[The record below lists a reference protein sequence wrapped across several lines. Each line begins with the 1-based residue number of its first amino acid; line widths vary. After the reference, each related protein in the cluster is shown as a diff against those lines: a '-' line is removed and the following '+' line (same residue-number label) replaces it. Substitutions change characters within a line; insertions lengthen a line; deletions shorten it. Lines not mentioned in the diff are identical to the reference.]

1 MDRPTMSGL
10 AHWDVVNIEES
21 QRQYKRWLAVLE
33 SSLNIVIEGFDLF
46 AKKSGTPQS
55 DTERAQVGLTVRAF
69 REVHCSLA
77 LAKMAYYHQ
86 AILLVRA
93 AMEDLL
99 MAEVADQHPPVLEA
113 LNSENGDNAPRF
125 GRGELRI
132 EKLTDFLP
140 DDFKPQWKE
149 EYSNA
154 SKLGSHPSIDSLDT
168 QLVLNKD
175 GPAHLPLYG
184 YQDPSLA
191 AACLGF
197 IAGRCRRL
205 IHVLMLFV
213 DEESGWK
220 ERGVGAQ
227 IQIDKMVDNVFGELT
242 RLQGS

>member
-1 MDRPTMSGL
+1 MGNHFMSEL
-10 AHWDVVNIEES
+10 AGWNADNVGES
-21 QRQYKRWLAVLE
+21 RRKHEQRLAVLE
-33 SSLNIVIEGFDLF
+33 SSLDIVIEGFNQF

-55 DTERAQVGLTVRAF
+55 DTERVRLMLTVRAF
-69 REVHCSLA
+69 RAVHVA
-77 LAKMAYYHQ
+77 LVVAQMAYYNQ
-86 AILLVRA
+86 AILLARA

-113 LNSENGDNAPRF
+113 LNIENGDNTPRF

-132 EKLTDFLP
+132 ERLTDFLP
-140 DDFKPQWKE
+140 DDFKSQWKE

-168 QLVLNKD
+168 QLVLGED
-175 GPAHLPLYG
+175 GPPHLPLYG
-184 YQDPSLA
+184 HQDEYLA
-191 AACLGF
+191 AACFGF

-213 DEESGWK
+213 DEESDWK
-220 ERGVGAQ
+220 EKGVSAQ
-227 IQIDKMVDNVFGELT
+227 SRIDKMVDSVFGELT